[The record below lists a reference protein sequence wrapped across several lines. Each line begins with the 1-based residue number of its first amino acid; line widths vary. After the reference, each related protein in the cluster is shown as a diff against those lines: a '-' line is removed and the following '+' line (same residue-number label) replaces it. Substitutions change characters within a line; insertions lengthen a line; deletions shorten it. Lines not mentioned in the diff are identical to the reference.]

1 MRRWKWNKVQRR
13 IFNIAQYWYKVET
26 TLHNVVWTLLQRWYN
41 IIATLFQRSLNYIE
55 ANLSSNKYVF
65 VEFVDR

>member
-1 MRRWKWNKVQRR
+1 MQSGNNVAQRR
-13 IFNIAQYWYKVET
+13 
-26 TLHNVVWTLLQRWYN
+26 LNVIQRWYN

-65 VEFVDR
+65 VEFVDRLISSILINEKIFIKQFK